1 MLVSRNF
8 QLALAFKA
16 DHCYY
21 PFRNI
26 LYITCNFTDTGA
38 IPTTTNGD
46 AHPPPVSRTVEYH
59 RPSRNSAHYTP
70 GTDMSLGMISATSSP
85 RLPQMSGGA
94 PTSFRSPPIHTPNGF
109 DTNPHM
115 LPSRAAPAPPGLFR
129 RDSNQPIT
137 PTPQQTLGAGPS
149 RPYPKSASNSPN
161 PNRYSAGA
169 SSTPI
174 PPISNGTNGTN
185 GIPPPRPTRAG
196 TMPYADSGQNS
207 LQPLSATQALTRGQ
221 PSVLSPAPGSNFLA
235 QPAPPT
241 LPPLHHQPYSSPNNP
256 YSTQG
261 IEKGIEDTKLG
272 QGMGMPMNVVEPT
285 KEKDLPNAP
294 NAATRSRSGTGKSQ
308 KGKSI
313 FGLSFSGMFKT
324 SRPFGR

>member
-1 MLVSRNF
+1 VSPVYP
-8 QLALAFKA
+8 ALRVEAKHRF
-16 DHCYY
+16 
-21 PFRNI
+21 PPLQNNV
-26 LYITCNFTDTGA
+26 YITCTFTDTGA
-38 IPTTTNGD
+38 IPTSSNGD

-59 RPSRNSAHYTP
+59 RPTRNSAHYTL
-70 GTDMSLGMISATSSP
+70 GTDMSLGMVSATSSP
-85 RLPQMSGGA
+85 RLGGGA
-94 PTSFRSPPIHTPNGF
+94 PTSFKSPPIQTPNSF
-109 DTNPHM
+109 DTSSHM
-115 LPSRAAPAPPGLFR
+115 LPSRAAPAPPGLMR
-129 RDSNQPIT
+129 RDSNQT
-137 PTPQQTLGAGPS
+137 PHSQQTLGAGPS
-149 RPYPKSASNSPN
+149 RPYPKSTSNSPN

-169 SSTPI
+169 SSTPL
-174 PPISNGTNGTN
+174 PPMSNGTNGPH

-196 TMPYADSGQNS
+196 TMPYADSGQNG
-207 LQPLSATQALTRGQ
+207 LQPMSATQGLARGN

-285 KEKDLPNAP
+285 KEKELPNAP

-313 FGLSFSGMFKT
+313 FGLSFSGMVLAFLLVI
-324 SRPFGR
+324 R